1 MMMMSISP
9 SFFGFQT
16 AQRALLASQAGL
28 NIVNHNISNANTDG
42 YTRQRL
48 DLSTASPLAPPNL
61 QGQLNFQLGQGVDI
75 AGITRIRDTFL
86 DNQYQKELGTQ
97 GELTKGNEIFNQL
110 ESIVGEPSSTG
121 LANSVQQLFASVSD
135 MRNNPQSLPAR
146 TAFIQKMV
154 DLTQVIQN
162 QGQQLADLHNNLVGT
177 TGNTSTFPT
186 SQLGI
191 SISDFN
197 SKLASI
203 ASYNKQI
210 NAITSSGATPNDLLD
225 KRNQLVEQLSGLA
238 DVDIKPLNG
247 DQIQISLGGEV
258 LVRGTELLDTLSLT
272 PNTGGNAAAVPA
284 LVTTTTG
291 GTDITNTINGGQ
303 VKGILDLAGN
313 NPSIETVYGVFSKL
327 SSLFENLTSQF
338 NAVQQDGRDL
348 TGTQHP
354 VTDTVY
360 GELFKTDATYSG
372 SGPKLLFLKV
382 NPNFKLNP
390 DKISLAA
397 DDATVVPSG
406 FAGVGDS
413 RNAKAFADIQTT
425 TFSGLSNSTVEMFH
439 QSLVSRLGTDARS
452 YQDRLDSQDTVI
464 TSLEGRRQSVS
475 GVNLDEESLNLLKF
489 QRSFEAASRMVRAFN
504 EIYQSILNMV

>member
-9 SFFGFQT
+9 SFFGFQA
-16 AQRALLASQAGL
+16 AQRALQASQAGL
-28 NIVNHNISNANTDG
+28 NIVNQNISNANTDG

-48 DLSTASPLAPPNL
+48 DLSTSSPLSPPNL

-75 AGITRIRDTFL
+75 KGITRIRDSFL

-97 GELTKGNEIFNQL
+97 GELTKGNQIFNQL
-110 ESIVGEPSSTG
+110 ESIIGEPSSTG
-121 LANSVQQLFASVSD
+121 LANSIQQLFASVSD
-135 MRNNPQSLPAR
+135 MRNSPQSVPAR

-162 QGQQLADLHNNLVGT
+162 QGQQLADLHKNLVGT
-177 TGNTSTFPT
+177 TGDATSFPT

-191 SISDFN
+191 SITDFN

-203 ASYNKQI
+203 ADYNKQI
-210 NAITSSGATPNDLLD
+210 NAILSSGATPNDLLD
-225 KRNQLVEQLSGLA
+225 KRNQLVEQLSSLA
-238 DVDIKPLNG
+238 DVDVKPLNG
-247 DQIQISLGGEV
+247 EQLQISLGGQI
-258 LVRGTELLDTLSLT
+258 LVRGTEVLDTLKLT
-272 PNTGGNAAAVPA
+272 ANTGVNAAAVPA

-291 GTDITNTINGGQ
+291 GTDITNGIKGGKI
-303 VKGILDLAGN
+303 KGILDLAGN
-313 NPSIETVYGVFSKL
+313 NTAIENVYGVFSKL

-338 NAVQQDGRDL
+338 NTVQQAGRDL

-354 VTDTVY
+354 VTDTTY
-360 GELFKTDATYSG
+360 GQLFNTDSTYSG

-382 NPNFKLNP
+382 NPNFRLNP

-397 DDATVVPSG
+397 NDTTITGG

-413 RNAKAFADIQTT
+413 RNAQAFSNIRTT
-425 TFSGLSNSTVEMFH
+425 VFSGLSNSTLETFH

-452 YQDRLDSQDTVI
+452 YQDRVDSQDTVI

-475 GVNLDEESLNLLKF
+475 GVSLDEESLNLLKF
-489 QRSFEAASRMVRAFN
+489 QRSFEAASRMVKAFN
-504 EIYQSILNMV
+504 EVYQTILNMV

>member
-9 SFFGFQT
+9 SFFGFNT
-16 AQRALLASQAGL
+16 AQRALMASQAGL

-48 DLSTASPLAPPNL
+48 DLSSSATLSPPIS
-61 QGQLNFQLGQGVDI
+61 QGKIAFQLGQGVDI
-75 AGITRIRDTFL
+75 TGVTRTRDSFL
-86 DNQYQKELGTQ
+86 DNQYQQELGTQ
-97 GELTKGNEIFNQL
+97 GELTKGNEIFTQL
-110 ESIVGEPSSTG
+110 ESVVGEPSSTG

-162 QGQQLADLHNNLVGT
+162 QGKQLIDLHKNLVGT
-177 TGNTSTFPT
+177 AGDATSFPT

-191 SISDFN
+191 AITDFN

-203 ASYNKQI
+203 ADYNKQI
-210 NAITSSGATPNDLLD
+210 NTITSSGATPNDLLD
-225 KRNQLVEQLSGLA
+225 KRNQLVEQLSTLA
-238 DVDIKPLNG
+238 DIDVTPLNG
-247 DQIQISLGGEV
+247 EQIQISLGGRA
-258 LVRGTELLDTLSLT
+258 LVRGPEVLDTLSLT
-272 PNTGGNAAAVPA
+272 ANTGINANPVPA
-284 LVTTTTG
+284 LVSTTTG
-291 GTDITNTINGGQ
+291 GVNITNAIKGGT

-313 NPSIETVYGVFSKL
+313 NTAIETVYGVYSKL
-327 SSLFENLTSQF
+327 SAMFESLTSQF
-338 NAVQQDGRDL
+338 NTVQQAGRDL

-354 VTDTVY
+354 LTDTTY
-360 GELFKTDATYSG
+360 GELFNTDSTYSG
-372 SGPKLLFLKV
+372 SGPKLLYLKV
-382 NPNFKLNP
+382 NPNFKQNP

-397 DDATVVPSG
+397 NDTTIVPSG

-413 RNAKAFADIQTT
+413 RNAKAMADIQTT
-425 TFSGLSNSTVEMFH
+425 AFVALNNSTPETFH
-439 QSLVSRLGTDARS
+439 QSLVARLGTDSRS
-452 YQDRLDSQDTVI
+452 YQDRLDSQKTVI

-475 GVNLDEESLNLLKF
+475 GVNLDEESINLLKY
-489 QRSFEAASRMVRAFN
+489 QRSFEAASRMVKAFN

>member
-1 MMMMSISP
+1 MIMIIPP

-48 DLSTASPLAPPNL
+48 DLSTSSPLAPPNL
-61 QGQLNFQLGQGVDI
+61 QGQINLQLGQGVDI

-110 ESIVGEPSSTG
+110 ESVVDEPSSTG
-121 LANSVQQLFASVSD
+121 LANSIQQLFASVSD
-135 MRNNPQSLPAR
+135 MRNSPQSLPAR

-162 QGQQLADLHNNLVGT
+162 QGQQLADLHKNLVGT
-177 TGNTSTFPT
+177 TGDATSFPT

-191 SISDFN
+191 SITDFN

-203 ASYNKQI
+203 ADYNKQI
-210 NAITSSGATPNDLLD
+210 NAILSSGATPNDLLD
-225 KRNQLVEQLSGLA
+225 KRNQLVEQLSSLA
-238 DVDIKPLNG
+238 DVDVKPLNG
-247 DQIQISLGGEV
+247 EQLQISLGGQI
-258 LVRGTELLDTLSLT
+258 LVRGTEVLDTLKLT
-272 PNTGGNAAAVPA
+272 ANTGVNVAAVPA

-291 GTDITNTINGGQ
+291 GTDITNGIKGGKI
-303 VKGILDLAGN
+303 KGILDLAGN
-313 NPSIETVYGVFSKL
+313 NTAIENVYGVFSKL

-338 NAVQQDGRDL
+338 NTVQQAGRDL

-354 VTDTVY
+354 VTDTTY
-360 GELFKTDATYSG
+360 GQLFNTDSTYSG

-397 DDATVVPSG
+397 NDTTITGG

-413 RNAKAFADIQTT
+413 RNAQAFSNIRTT
-425 TFSGLSNSTVEMFH
+425 VFSGLSNSTLETFH

-489 QRSFEAASRMVRAFN
+489 QRSFEAASRMVKAFN
-504 EIYQSILNMV
+504 EVYQTILNMV